1 MLRLPAVKR
10 WVFCV
15 GALRVRFGE
24 AGKRCADGQG
34 GILGVWIGDG
44 CWRFRIWNVGII
56 YGNRCALLYSRAASL
71 SDPKFRCSE
80 EHLETRSLS
89 YIACGYSL
97 GL

>member
-34 GILGVWIGDG
+34 GILGVMGDRVDLG
-44 CWRFRIWNVGII
+44 TDAGDLG
-56 YGNRCALLYSRAASL
+56 YGM
-71 SDPKFRCSE
+71 
-80 EHLETRSLS
+80 
-89 YIACGYSL
+89 
-97 GL
+97 